1 MKKAKNLALTLA
13 SIMLVG
19 SLAACG
25 GNNNAENNTAKNN
38 AGNTVKS
45 TNAPATEGD
54 KTEPA
59 EKVELS
65 FWTLGSVN
73 YEELAKEY
81 TKEHP
86 NVTIKIQNTGDQ
98 TAHHNNLTTAL
109 SANSGAP
116 DIFQLEIG
124 FMERL
129 WVLRIN
135 STT

>member
-1 MKKAKNLALTLA
+1 MKKAKHLALTLA

-25 GNNNAENNTAKNN
+25 GNNNAGNNGGKEN
-38 AGNTVKS
+38 AGNNASS
-45 TNAPATEGD
+45 TNTPAAEETS
-54 KTEPA
+54 KPA

-65 FWTLGSVN
+65 FWTLGNVN
-73 YEELAKEY
+73 YEELANEY

-109 SANSGAP
+109 SAGSGAP
-116 DIFQLEIG
+116 TFSNLKSVSWSASSVP
-124 FMERL
+124 RT
-129 WVLRIN
+129 N
-135 STT
+135 SIT

>member
-1 MKKAKNLALTLA
+1 
-13 SIMLVG
+13 MLMS

-25 GNNNAENNTAKNN
+25 GSNNGGNKAAEGNSGNKGESTA
-38 AGNTVKS
+38 
-45 TNAPATEGD
+45 APAPEGD

-65 FWTLGSVN
+65 FWTLGNVN
-73 YEELAKEY
+73 YEELAAAY

-109 SANSGAP
+109 G
-116 DIFQLEIG
+116 G
-124 FMERL
+124 FR
-129 WVLRIN
+129 R
-135 STT
+135 T